1 MHVKKA
7 THKMHGRG
15 QEMSMSEEI
24 NYKKEKRRERLSQKK
39 LERAA
44 AGRKNTKNKKN
55 KRTNV
60 SEKLYDQAWKVH
72 LYGNLNEGG
81 KNDKKI

>member
-55 KRTNV
+55 NEQTLVKNYTI
-60 SEKLYDQAWKVH
+60 KL
-72 LYGNLNEGG
+72 G
-81 KNDKKI
+81 KYIFTEI